1 MTQPGVKSEINR
13 LVGWLTLSVVIG
25 LFLGQILLTIIA
37 GTLLYIGYQLMN
49 MRRLLKW
56 LKHHRLQEVPDANG
70 LWGEIFDLLSRR
82 KRFEIREKKRFKA
95 TIARVTATTSALHD
109 PVIVMYTN

>member
-1 MTQPGVKSEINR
+1 MTQHGVKSEINR

-37 GTLLYIGYQLMN
+37 GTLLYISYQLMN

-82 KRFEIREKKRFKA
+82 KRLEIREKKRFKA
-95 TIARVTATTSALHD
+95 TSDSVTATT
-109 PVIVMYTN
+109 